1 MSQNSTVGE
10 ASWSDHQIL
19 LGNIWTFKKK
29 NIKTSASV
37 KPSGCQILED
47 FVALLSLLFCTYAPN
62 YCPSFREHD
71 ENRPRWK
78 SWSRGSAECNAMPRI
93 SHSFHFEKSMAADS
107 LLWYMWG
114 SPDFLASSN
123 DPWNFSWLKISRRSH
138 GQIPKGKDTWA
149 MSAMSRSEPYS
160 WNQYG
165 LDIKFHRMVVH
176 SSLVWVDAF
185 CSHSLPVW
193 VCACSASRWG
203 PRETEKTRIPIP
215 GTQQ

>member
-1 MSQNSTVGE
+1 MDGWKTSFFGGVLFVGRYYGYGNSDEFLT
-10 ASWSDHQIL
+10 WQCPRIQL
-19 LGNIWTFKKK
+19 LVKLHEVIIKSFWETYGREKKK

-138 GQIPKGKDTWA
+138 GQIPKGKDKWA
-149 MSAMSRSEPYS
+149 TSAMSRSEPYS

-165 LDIKFHRMVVH
+165 LI
-176 SSLVWVDAF
+176 
-185 CSHSLPVW
+185 
-193 VCACSASRWG
+193 
-203 PRETEKTRIPIP
+203 
-215 GTQQ
+215 